1 MISIRSYTYSCFA
14 LFSVLT
20 SLIDFRINHERMKK
34 RHWLGA
40 ICINLTSRSPNKKIT
55 KRNTKGLQN
64 CTETELPSDIHSFN
78 RFFFRLRQYNCIF
91 KTALCQPG
99 SSKSQVSINIKYH
112 STLLSFKLQ
121 SCGYLFFPLHHTLF
135 PSSFPLQKQR
145 RKQKRKLGSSKP
157 YAGCLSKHKEKKK
170 LFGRQ

>member
-1 MISIRSYTYSCFA
+1 MNTIRRFVKTNNGKHGTVKCFFNSLINFCYYVSKKMTGFTRRCIIFETIKTMFNWNNPRKRTRAWSQFVQLNTYSCFA

-34 RHWLGA
+34 RHWPGA

-78 RFFFRLRQYNCIF
+78 RFFFRLRQ
-91 KTALCQPG
+91 
-99 SSKSQVSINIKYH
+99 
-112 STLLSFKLQ
+112 
-121 SCGYLFFPLHHTLF
+121 
-135 PSSFPLQKQR
+135 
-145 RKQKRKLGSSKP
+145 
-157 YAGCLSKHKEKKK
+157 
-170 LFGRQ
+170 